1 MRWTLRLLVR
11 CNRPVT
17 PDDLLATFHRQ
28 IRLADRDAETGHV
41 VERDGLVHR
50 NYPRDPAERGAMI
63 ESPEGLGDDPDAV
76 IAAQRAFFAER
87 GQSVE
92 WKTYSYDEPADLPA
106 RLGAAGFEGEEV
118 EALILGDLEALAD
131 LAESVPEGLRLRA
144 IAADDLPQVA
154 RFQDSIWGSGS
165 SWVTGKH
172 FGELAADPDHMQG
185 CLVERVDDG
194 LVVTASWV
202 RLTPETQFCGLWGGS
217 TLEPYRRRG
226 LYRASVGYR
235 ARLALARGARYV
247 RVDASPNSRPILQ
260 RLGLHQVAT
269 TTPFVLTP

>member
-1 MRWTLRLLVR
+1 M
-11 CNRPVT
+11 T
-17 PDDLLATFHRQ
+17 PDELLATFHAQ

-63 ESPEGLGDDPDAV
+63 ESPEGLGDDPGAV
-76 IAAQRAFFAER
+76 IAAQRTFFAER

-106 RLGAAGFEGEEV
+106 RLAAAGFEAEEV
-118 EALILGDLEALAD
+118 EALILGELEVLAD
-131 LAESVPEGLRLRA
+131 LAESVPDGLRLRA
-144 IAADDLPQVA
+144 IVADDLPRVA
-154 RFQDSIWGSGS
+154 QFQDSIWGAGS

-194 LVVTASWV
+194 VVVTASWV

-217 TLEPYRRRG
+217 TLESYRRRG

>member
-1 MRWTLRLLVR
+1 MRWTRGLPVR
-11 CNRPVT
+11 SNRPVT
-17 PDDLLATFHRQ
+17 PDALLDTFHQQ
-28 IRLADRDAETGHV
+28 IRLHDRDAETRHV

-63 ESPEGLGDDPDAV
+63 ESPEGLGDDPDAA
-76 IAAQRAFFAER
+76 IAAQQSFFEQR
-87 GQSVE
+87 GQPVE
-92 WKTYSYDEPADLPA
+92 WKTYSYDEPTDLGE
-106 RLGAAGFEGEEV
+106 RLGAAGFEAQEV
-118 EALILGDLEALAD
+118 EALILGDLRVLAPLD
-131 LAESVPEGLRLRA
+131 ESVPEGLRLRA
-144 IAADDLPQVA
+144 IVAADLQRVA
-154 RFQDSIWGSGS
+154 EFQDSIWGPGS

-172 FGELAADPDHMQG
+172 FGELAADPQHMQG

-202 RLTPETQFCGLWGGS
+202 RLTPETEFCGLWGGS
-217 TLEPYRRRG
+217 TLEAYRRRG

-235 ARLALARGARYV
+235 ARVALAKGARYV
-247 RVDASPNSRPILQ
+247 RVDASPRSRPILQ